1 MDSMKLRLIAM
12 GSILIILSI
21 VLSVI
26 RGLGVGY
33 IGILVLGI
41 ILAVIGVIWKP
52 RKKAEEEKAQQ
63 K

>member
-1 MDSMKLRLIAM
+1 MKLRLIAM

-33 IGILVLGI
+33 IGILVVGI

-52 RKKAEEEKAQQ
+52 RKKAEEEKARQ